1 MISIIEKTAI
11 DRDKPDNKSKFLLD
25 SILFTSSTWS
35 VSYSIRA
42 NFSDT
47 LRSAANKLSDK
58 FLYSL
63 EYSYSF
69 SGSTLLSLTIEIV
82 NSKAFCA
89 AVAVVLCKLISSIS
103 NKKVKIKKGD
113 RIEEYSNLNAKEL
126 AEIIERNQGLDLTV
140 NQDDN

>member
-1 MISIIEKTAI
+1 MSNDLFTIKLSPSISRE
-11 DRDKPDNKSKFLLD
+11 LLD
-25 SILFTSSTWS
+25 NIKLVIPETEMR
-35 VSYSIRA
+35 VSRKIRTCDA
-42 NFSDT
+42 VG
-47 LRSAANKLSDK
+47 A
-58 FLYSL
+58 
-63 EYSYSF
+63 
-69 SGSTLLSLTIEIV
+69 GSTLLSLTIEIV

-89 AVAVVLCKLISSIS
+89 AVAVVLCKWISSRS